1 MKKRNYIINFGLI
14 LGLTIL
20 GLWFALRENFHD
32 VIALLRNLKWYW
44 LLAIFLYGAAYNLI
58 IGWIY
63 KILGRKNKANYSYK
77 EGMQV
82 AFVGAFFSGVTPSA
96 TGGQFGQAYIMK
108 NQGIKISDGASI
120 LWIDFIIYQSV
131 MVAYTT
137 VLMLLRFNYYYTEQS
152 AFFILVLIGYVVN
165 SAVIVLLFT
174 MAFFPKVYERLS
186 AYVVKLGAKVKLI
199 KDPNK
204 TMVAWNTQLQAFT
217 KEIKKIKH
225 MKKMIFKC
233 VILNIIRLTIL
244 YTLPLFIAFT
254 LGVDTNMGMLLDVIT
269 MSAFVSVANAF
280 FPVPGA
286 SGGTEAAFM
295 LIFSTMFTSVAT
307 NSIMILWRFATYHFI
322 ILIGGLTFL
331 YLKHKYDRMK
341 PTSDID
347 VEDYLDKGED
357 SL

>member
-1 MKKRNYIINFGLI
+1 MKKKNYIINFVLI
-14 LGLTIL
+14 LGLTL
-20 GLWFALRENFHD
+20 FGLWFALHEHFNE
-32 VIALLRNLKWYW
+32 VIGLLSNLKWYW
-44 LLAIFLYGAAYNLI
+44 LVAIFVYGAAYNMV

-63 KILGRKNKANYSYK
+63 KILCRKNKPNYTYR
-77 EGMQV
+77 EGLSV

-137 VLMLLRFNYYYTEQS
+137 VLMILRFNYYYTEQS
-152 AFFILVLIGYVVN
+152 SFFILVLIGYVVN

-174 MAFFPKVYERLS
+174 MALFPKVYEKLS
-186 AYVVKLGAKVKLI
+186 SIIVKLLGKIKIVKNPEQTI
-199 KDPNK
+199 A
-204 TMVAWNTQLQAFT
+204 AWNTQLQSFT

-233 VILNIIRLTIL
+233 VVLNFLRLTIL

-254 LGVDTNMGMLLDVIT
+254 LGVDANMGMLLDVIT

-286 SGGTEAAFM
+286 AGGTEAAFM
-295 LIFSTMFTSVAT
+295 LIFSTMFPAVAT
-307 NSIMILWRFATYHFI
+307 NSIMILWRFATYHMI
-322 ILIGGLTFL
+322 ILAGGLTFL
-331 YLKHKYDRMK
+331 YLKNKFDKNK
-341 PTSDID
+341 PTDI
-347 VEDYLDKGED
+347 VKEDYLDDEGGIA
-357 SL
+357 

>member
-1 MKKRNYIINFGLI
+1 MKKKNYIINFGLI

-20 GLWFALRENFHD
+20 GLWFALRENFNE
-32 VIALLRNLKWYW
+32 VIDLLKNLKWYW
-44 LLAIFLYGAAYNLI
+44 FIAIFAYGAAYNLV

-152 AFFILVLIGYVVN
+152 SFFILVLIGYVVN

-174 MAFFPKVYERLS
+174 MAIFPKIYEKIS
-186 AYVVKLGAKVKLI
+186 SYIVKLGAKMKLI

-204 TMVAWNTQLQAFT
+204 TIVAWNTQLQSFT

-233 VILNIIRLTIL
+233 VILNVVRLTIL

-254 LGVDTNMGMLLDVIT
+254 LGVHTDLGMLLDVIT

-295 LIFSTMFTSVAT
+295 LIFSTMFTTVAT

-341 PTSDID
+341 PASDIAI
-347 VEDYLDKGED
+347 EDYLDEGED